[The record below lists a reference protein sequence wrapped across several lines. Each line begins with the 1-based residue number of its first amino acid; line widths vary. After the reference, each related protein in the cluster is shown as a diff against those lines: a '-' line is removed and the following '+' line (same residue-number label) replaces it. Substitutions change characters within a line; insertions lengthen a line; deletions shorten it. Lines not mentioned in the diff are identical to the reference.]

1 MDYKVRIGE
10 QERLCHVQG
19 GGERFRVTVE
29 DESFVLSVRAD
40 RDGYQV
46 SLDGQTLP
54 LSLTRED
61 LRSLNQGQELVR
73 PLADRDRA
81 LACARVARVAAG
93 DGAEADTRTVGDV
106 CALMPGTVVRVAVE
120 EGQAVRRGE
129 VLLLLEAM
137 KMENE
142 ICAPCDGVVSPL
154 PVKAGD
160 IVAKGQV
167 LAHVEGGLDGT
178 PVART
183 VP

>member
-19 GGERFRVTVE
+19 SGGRFRVTV
-29 DESFVLSVRAD
+29 DDATSAVIARTAGG
-40 RDGYQV
+40 GYQL
-46 SLDGQTLP
+46 SLDGQPLP

-61 LRSLNQGQELVR
+61 LRSLNQGEEIVR

-81 LACARVARVAAG
+81 LACARVTRDAASASAGVVAQAL
-93 DGAEADTRTVGDV
+93 GDV
-106 CALMPGTVVRVAVE
+106 AALMPGTIVRVLVE
-120 EGQAVRRGE
+120 EGQAVRCGE

-142 ICAPCDGVVSPL
+142 ICAPCDGVVSQL

-160 IVAKGQV
+160 RVAKGQV
-167 LAHVEGGLDGT
+167 LAHVEGATG
-178 PVART
+178 
-183 VP
+183 